1 MMTPA
6 QFATEIVVPTVRE
19 FRENRRSRRHAYLA
33 CFAAYHLKD
42 YLKKAGADAEFAMKL
57 HGGSRCFE
65 AVRAVCI
72 AAKHVEFAGARSEHI
87 SFKSGEDYDRP
98 PAVWDQLQWDL
109 SRWGDEHGGRE
120 IAPELGGLDLY
131 ESVKTVLRAYDF
143 HFEFLF
149 ADVDFSDC

>member
-72 AAKHVEFAGARSEHI
+72 AAKHVEFAGRVPNTSLSNPEKITIARRPFGI
-87 SFKSGEDYDRP
+87 SCSGISQDGAMNMAAEK
-98 PAVWDQLQWDL
+98 LHL
-109 SRWGDEHGGRE
+109 N
-120 IAPELGGLDLY
+120 
-131 ESVKTVLRAYDF
+131 
-143 HFEFLF
+143 
-149 ADVDFSDC
+149 